1 MMESFAPWFGQTVTL
16 RLITGELRV
25 PLRGIILNE
34 SAYAVRM
41 RVGGSW
47 DIDVYKSLIVAVD
60 QDNGAAT
67 GNDQFGP

>member
-1 MMESFAPWFGQTVTL
+1 MMESLAPWFGQTVTL
-16 RLITGELRV
+16 RLIIGELRV

-41 RVGGSW
+41 RVGGGW

-60 QDNGAAT
+60 QDNGATT
-67 GNDQFGP
+67 GKHQFSS